1 MVYYIDKYLIMK
13 KKACFLTLF
22 ILVGSLVNAQQGSDI
37 YLFNFKI
44 DKDQFSLSNA
54 RNITNSPGYD
64 NQPYFLADGQSLLYS
79 SDDGFGQTDIYRY
92 NIQARSER
100 RLTFTPSSEYSPTLT
115 PDGNYFSCI
124 ILEKDGKQNLWKYP
138 LQGAVPQKLSTVNPI
153 GYHCWINSDLLGV
166 FVVGQPNALSF
177 ISLNADK
184 EDKIADSPG
193 TTLAMIPGKE
203 NMMSYVD
210 LSDEHTW
217 SIKSI
222 NTSTKEASDIINTV
236 KKSQYYTWT
245 PNGILLLG
253 DGKRLYK
260 FDPET
265 DTDWVEL
272 ANLSDYG
279 IQDFS
284 RITVSPNGNLLAVV
298 VSE

>member
-1 MVYYIDKYLIMK
+1 MM

-22 ILVGSLVNAQQGSDI
+22 ILVGTMVNAQQGSDI

-64 NQPYFLADGQSLLYS
+64 NQPYFLPDGESILYS

-115 PDGNYFSCI
+115 PDGKHFSCV
-124 ILEKDGKQNLWKYP
+124 ILEKNGDQFLWKYP
-138 LQGAVPQKLSTVNPI
+138 LQGAVAKKISSVNPV
-153 GYHCWINSDLLGV
+153 GYHVWVNSDLIGV
-166 FVVGQPNALSF
+166 FVVGEPNTLKLVTLS
-177 ISLNADK
+177 SDNA
-184 EDKIADSPG
+184 EQIANSPG
-193 TTLAMIPGKE
+193 ATLLMVPGQE
-203 NMMSYVD
+203 NVMSYVD
-210 LSDEHTW
+210 LSDENSW
-217 SIKSI
+217 SIKSL
-222 NTSTKEASDIINTV
+222 NTV
-236 KKSQYYTWT
+236 SKESSVIIKTAKKAQYYSWT
-245 PNGILLLG
+245 PGGILLAG

-260 FDPET
+260 FDPSS

-279 IQDFS
+279 IAEFS
-284 RITVSPNGNLLAVV
+284 RIVVSPKGDLLAVV

>member
-1 MVYYIDKYLIMK
+1 MM
-13 KKACFLTLF
+13 KKACFFIFF

-64 NQPYFLADGQSLLYS
+64 NQPYFLADGESLLYS

-92 NIQARSER
+92 SIPARSER

-115 PDGNYFSCI
+115 PDGKYFSCI
-124 ILEKDGKQNLWKYP
+124 ILEKDGTQNLWKYP
-138 LQGAVPQKLSTVNPI
+138 LQGAVPQKLTTVNPV
-153 GYHCWINSDLLGV
+153 GYHCWINSDLLGL
-166 FVVGQPNALSF
+166 FVVGEPNTLKLV
-177 ISLNADK
+177 SLNADK
-184 EDKIADSPG
+184 VEKIADAPG
-193 TTLAMIPGKE
+193 TTLVTIPGKE
-203 NMMSYVD
+203 NLMSYVD
-210 LSDEHTW
+210 LSDEHSWT
-217 SIKSI
+217 IKSLD
-222 NTSTKEASDIINTV
+222 TSTKEISDIIKTV
-236 KKSQYYTWT
+236 KRAQYYTWT

-272 ANLSDYG
+272 ANLTDYG
-279 IQDFS
+279 IKDFT
-284 RITVSPNGNLLAVV
+284 RIVVSPKGNLLAVV

>member
-1 MVYYIDKYLIMK
+1 MK

-22 ILVGSLVNAQQGSDI
+22 ILVGTLVNAQQGSDI

-64 NQPYFLADGQSLLYS
+64 NQPHFLPDSESILYA

-100 RLTFTPSSEYSPTLT
+100 RLTFTPSSEYSPTIT
-115 PDGNYFSCI
+115 PDGKFFSCI
-124 ILEKDGKQNLWKYP
+124 ILEKSGDQFLWKYP
-138 LQGAVPQKLSTVNPI
+138 LQGAVAQKITTVNPI
-153 GYHCWINSDLLGV
+153 GYHCWINNNLLGV
-166 FVVGQPNALSF
+166 FVVGEPNALKLV
-177 ISLNADK
+177 SLGSNNTDQIANA
-184 EDKIADSPG
+184 PG
-193 TTLAMIPGKE
+193 ATLAMIPGKS
-203 NMMSYVD
+203 NAMSYVD
-210 LSDEHTW
+210 LSDDNSW
-217 SIKSI
+217 SIKVL
-222 NTSTKEASDIINTV
+222 NTDSKESTELINTV

-245 PNGILLLG
+245 PSGILLLG

-260 FDPET
+260 FDPKS

-272 ANLSDYG
+272 ANLTDYG
-279 IQDFS
+279 IKEFT